1 MPFPFLS
8 PIRIVRIG
16 FESPKISFDIP
27 CRVKHHRPTIPMT
40 RTVLFLATVFF
51 SLNIRAQDSLD
62 KLATDFWSW
71 RTQYQPF
78 NNDDIPRIERPGGLK
93 RSWSAAAAARQ
104 RAELAGF
111 EARWK
116 KLDATKWQR
125 TQQVDYRL
133 MGSALARVHWE
144 LDVNRRWQR
153 DPTFYIDQTLTAVT
167 ETLLPPPP
175 FDEAR
180 SRELVVRLQNIPGIL
195 EDAKANLQ
203 QPAAPFA
210 RLAIELL
217 ANIGQD
223 LELVVKEVSPL
234 LTGGRGTELAPAMQA
249 AASALES
256 YRTWLQQR
264 LPKMT
269 EHTAVG
275 REAYAY
281 FFNNVAL
288 YTFSPEQLLELSRQ
302 EWARSVAFE
311 HMERQRNRKI
321 PVLKMFANVNEQ
333 IKATTEMEA
342 QVRRFLTEQ
351 GLLTIPAGFPHYT
364 IRALPEY
371 LSVLGDF
378 GEQDDF
384 TGPSRLTENCIRW
397 TPDPS
402 DSLGYF
408 AKSNAHD
415 PRPDLV
421 HEGVPGH
428 YLQLWLGWRNPDPI
442 RQRYYDSGANEGLGF
457 YAEEM
462 MLQAGLFDDSPRS
475 REIVYNYMWLR
486 ALRVEVD
493 VKLALGEF
501 TLEQAANYLSR
512 MVPMDEKTAHAE
524 AAMFATQP
532 GQAISYQAGKLQIT
546 KFLAEARLRA
556 GEKFDLR
563 AFHDFVWKNGNVP
576 IALQEREWFGE
587 RILDPI
593 QALVGSQN

>member
-1 MPFPFLS
+1 MTRIVFLLAAVFLS
-8 PIRIVRIG
+8 QN
-16 FESPKISFDIP
+16 
-27 CRVKHHRPTIPMT
+27 
-40 RTVLFLATVFF
+40 A
-51 SLNIRAQDSLD
+51 RAQDSLD
-62 KLATDFWSW
+62 KLAVDFWSW
-71 RTQYQPF
+71 RAQYQPF
-78 NNDDIPRIERPGGLK
+78 NNDDIPRIERPAGMK
-93 RSWSAAAAARQ
+93 RSWSGAAVGKQ
-104 RAELAGF
+104 RADLAGF
-111 EARWK
+111 ESRWK
-116 KLDATKWQR
+116 KLDATKWPR
-125 TQQVDYRL
+125 AQQVDYRL

-144 LDVNRRWQR
+144 LDINRRWQR

-167 ETLLPPPP
+167 EMLLPPPP

-180 SRELVVRLQNIPGIL
+180 SRELMARLENIPDIL

-210 RLAIELL
+210 RLAIDLL
-217 ANIGQD
+217 ANIRQS
-223 LELVVKEVSPL
+223 LELVTKGVSPML
-234 LTGGRGTELAPAMQA
+234 AGGRGRELGPAMQA
-249 AASALES
+249 AGSALES

-264 LPKMT
+264 LSKMQAQ
-269 EHTAVG
+269 TAIG

-288 YTFSPEQLLELSRQ
+288 YPFTPEQLLELSRQ

-311 HMERQRNRKI
+311 HMEKLRDREFPPLR
-321 PVLKMFANVNEQ
+321 MFGNLNEQ
-333 IKATTEMEA
+333 IKATMEMEA
-342 QVRRFLTEQ
+342 QVRRFLKERDI
-351 GLLTIPAGFPHYT
+351 LTIPADFPHYT
-364 IRALPEY
+364 IRPLPEY

-384 TGPSRLTENCIRW
+384 TGPSRLTENCVRW
-397 TPDPS
+397 APDPS

-428 YLQLWLGWRNPDPI
+428 YLQLWLGWRNPDAI

-462 MLQAGLFDDSPRS
+462 MLRAGLFDDSPHS
-475 REIVYNYMWLR
+475 REIIYNYMRLR

-512 MVPMDEKTAHAE
+512 MVPMDERTAHAE
-524 AAMFATQP
+524 ASMFATQP

-556 GEKFDLR
+556 GDKFDLR
-563 AFHDFVWKNGNVP
+563 AFHDFVWQNGNVP
-576 IALQEREWFGE
+576 IALQQREWFGE
-587 RILDPI
+587 EILSPI
-593 QALVGSQN
+593 KAPGGGDN